1 MGIGIEHSYASDC
14 GSYTNLIRTK
24 VAGDSDSTEI
34 HGSVFEGNQIRLVNI
49 LGYEFDVTPYGT
61 MLFTRNNDVP
71 GVIGKVGTMLGK
83 ANVNIGAY
91 LLSREMNDGEAFAV
105 IRVDNPVAENILNDL
120 QDLPEIISV
129 QQLHC

>member
-1 MGIGIEHSYASDC
+1 
-14 GSYTNLIRTK
+14 
-24 VAGDSDSTEI
+24 
-34 HGSVFEGNQIRLVNI
+34 
-49 LGYEFDVTPYGT
+49 
-61 MLFTRNNDVP
+61 
-71 GVIGKVGTMLGK
+71 MLGK

-105 IRVDNPVAENILNDL
+105 IRVDNPVAEDILNDL

>member
-1 MGIGIEHSYASDC
+1 
-14 GSYTNLIRTK
+14 
-24 VAGDSDSTEI
+24 
-34 HGSVFEGNQIRLVNI
+34 
-49 LGYEFDVTPYGT
+49 

-91 LLSREMNDGEAFAV
+91 LLSREMNDGEAFSV